1 MRYIYKPQG
10 VCSSKIILELDGNI
24 VQNVE
29 FVDGCDGNLQGIA
42 RLAAGMPAEELI
54 AKLSG
59 IRCGWKNTSC
69 PDQMA
74 TALQKALEKSGEK
87 S

>member
-10 VCSSKIILELDGNI
+10 VCSSKIILELEGDI

-29 FVDGCDGNLQGIA
+29 FVDGCDGNLHGIA
-42 RLAAGMPAEELI
+42 RLAAGMSADELI

-69 PDQMA
+69 PDQLA
-74 TALQKALEKSGEK
+74 KALRKAAGKE
-87 S
+87 